1 MFGIFLFVFLCI
13 DSIRKRKKEESWE
26 KMKPEGNMGVTDIM
40 KEGKEG
46 RKERK
51 RRARPAW

>member
-46 RKERK
+46 RRERK